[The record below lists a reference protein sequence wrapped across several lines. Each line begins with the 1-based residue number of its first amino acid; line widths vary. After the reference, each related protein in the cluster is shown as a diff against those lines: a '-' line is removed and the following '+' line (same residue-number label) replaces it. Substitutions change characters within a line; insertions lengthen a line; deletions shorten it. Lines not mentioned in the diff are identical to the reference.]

1 MSYDGIMEFYKG
13 RIEAAPSYGFRSGHQ
28 LLDFIFRCAEED
40 DMLTDADRDIIINLC
55 ELSHRKMLEEDFNN
69 GWNQ

>member
-1 MSYDGIMEFYKG
+1 MYDGIMEFYKG
-13 RIEAAPSYGFRSGHQ
+13 RIEAAPRYGLKSGHQ
-28 LLDFIFRCAEED
+28 LLDVILRCAEED

-55 ELSHRKMLEEDFNN
+55 EISHQKILEEDYNN